1 MPQMGNFL
9 TLKQAAEEIGISAKA
24 LRKRCANRELPH
36 YRVTCAIQI
45 KKEDLLAFIEKQRVE
60 CFED

>member
-1 MPQMGNFL
+1 MGNFL

-24 LRKRCANRELPH
+24 LRKRCANRELSH
-36 YRVTCAIQI
+36 YRVTRAIQI